1 MTSLPARD
9 LGTVKLAELFAEP
22 GCPLCHHRDRAV
34 VRYIEGFMYESVND
48 VAFRA
53 SLDVA
58 RGFCGPHTTD
68 VLTGGRHVS
77 GGMVGSA
84 ILFGAVMRVR
94 ERELR
99 AVRAA
104 GGLSR
109 GRRAQEALRPPA
121 CLVCAEAATVDDA
134 AVASLMRLATEPAW
148 AAVIGD
154 APFCL
159 EHLAALMAAPGRSPV
174 WVAHRG
180 PAAGPDRS
188 AQGAGRGVRTQR
200 EPRPATPDDR
210 GANGCAGAG
219 GRVPGRDTGVTRGRL
234 DRGDDPRP
242 GGPACGRRPRG
253 RPPR

>member
-1 MTSLPARD
+1 MSGLPARD

-22 GCPLCHHRDRAV
+22 GCPLCEHRDRAV

-58 RGFCGPHTTD
+58 RGFCGPHVTD

-99 AVRAA
+99 AVRSA

-109 GRRAQEALRPPA
+109 GRRTQEALRPPV
-121 CLVCAEAATVDDA
+121 CLVCAEAASVDA
-134 AVASLMRLATEPAW
+134 AAVTSLMRLATEPPW
-148 AAVIGD
+148 AVVIGN
-154 APFCL
+154 APLCL
-159 EHLAALMAAPGRSPV
+159 EHLAALMAAPGRPPV
-174 WVAHRG
+174 WAAIEDRQLARVGALQELVQAFAHNASHDRQHLTTDEQTAAPTQAAAFLGGSTGGRG
-180 PAAGPDRS
+180 PA
-188 AQGAGRGVRTQR
+188 
-200 EPRPATPDDR
+200 
-210 GANGCAGAG
+210 
-219 GRVPGRDTGVTRGRL
+219 
-234 DRGDDPRP
+234 
-242 GGPACGRRPRG
+242 RPR
-253 RPPR
+253 R

>member
-58 RGFCGPHTTD
+58 RGFCGPHVAD

-109 GRRAQEALRPPA
+109 GRRTQEALRPPT
-121 CLVCAEAATVDDA
+121 CLVCAEAATVDAA
-134 AVASLMRLATEPAW
+134 AVASLMRLATETEW
-148 AAVIGD
+148 ATAIGE
-154 APFCL
+154 AALCL
-159 EHLAALMAAPGRSPV
+159 EHLAALMAAPSRPQGWNVVEDRQLARIGALRELV
-174 WVAHRG
+174 GTFAHNASHDRRHLTTDEQTAA
-180 PAAGPDRS
+180 PAQAAGFLGGS
-188 AQGAGRGVRTQR
+188 RGDS
-200 EPRPATPDDR
+200 PRPR
-210 GANGCAGAG
+210 K
-219 GRVPGRDTGVTRGRL
+219 
-234 DRGDDPRP
+234 
-242 GGPACGRRPRG
+242 
-253 RPPR
+253 